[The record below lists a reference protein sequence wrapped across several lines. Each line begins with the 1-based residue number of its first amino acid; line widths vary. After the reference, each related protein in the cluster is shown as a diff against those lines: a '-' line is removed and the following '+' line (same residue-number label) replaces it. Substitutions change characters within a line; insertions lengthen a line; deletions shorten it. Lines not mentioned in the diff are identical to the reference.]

1 MERRRGMQD
10 RHLDNA
16 FERRIDRRGFLT
28 RTAGAGMAFSSF
40 GMILAACGGD
50 DDEPTGGGGT
60 DTGGDSVERATV
72 RWISPRGTLDVM
84 DDYNLWVPIEQGY
97 FDELGIDVEL
107 IAGPGGNATASA
119 TFVAENQADM
129 GYPSPGVLTS
139 SIDSGVPVKSAWEMI
154 SGQVFNFSL
163 PEDSD
168 ITDVSQLEG
177 KTMSVLT
184 AGWKVIVD
192 PILVEVG
199 VDPESIT
206 YLESGPQWNQVVSQG
221 RADAGLAWEGL
232 RAQLA
237 GQGLELKYLLG
248 SEFSEGPSNSY
259 VVRAADLD
267 DDSQRD
273 VFHRFFMG
281 VVMGMTFAKTNPQ
294 AAAQITYQQ
303 LPDLAATLEPQLALE
318 SMIELATA
326 YGTTER
332 EGQGFGFH
340 PVEAWESY
348 IQNIADLGQIEN
360 VLPVED
366 VITNDFVEP
375 ANNEADV
382 DRARADAE
390 AFELDDDFAQTTV
403 PEGTNI

>member
-1 MERRRGMQD
+1 MDD
-10 RHLDNA
+10 RTLELA
-16 FERRIDRRGFLT
+16 FEGRIDRRQLLK
-28 RTAGAGMAFSSF
+28 RTAGAGIGLGAF
-40 GMILAACGGD
+40 GTLLAACGGD
-50 DDEPTGGGGT
+50 DDDAAATGAGT
-60 DTGGDSVERATV
+60 GTGAAEERATV
-72 RWISPRGTLDVM
+72 RWISPRGSLDVM

-97 FDELGIDVEL
+97 FDELGLDVEL

-119 TFVAENQADM
+119 TFVAEDQADV

-168 ITDVSQLEG
+168 ITDVKQLEG

-184 AGWKVIVD
+184 SGWKVIVD

-199 VDPESIT
+199 VDPESIR
-206 YLESGPQWNQVVSQG
+206 YVESGAQWNQVVSQG

-237 GQGLELKYLLG
+237 GQGLKLKYLLG

-267 DDSQRD
+267 DDNRKD
-273 VFHRFFMG
+273 VYARFFKG
-281 VVMGMTFAKTNPQ
+281 VVMGMTFAKVNPQ
-294 AAAQITYQQ
+294 AAAQITYRK

-332 EGQGFGFH
+332 EGNGFGYH
-340 PVEAWESY
+340 PEDAWENY
-348 IQNIADLGQIEN
+348 IKNIAQLGQIKK
-360 VLPVED
+360 VLPLED
-366 VITNDFVEP
+366 VITNEFVEP
-375 ANNEADV
+375 ANRDADT
-382 DRARADAE
+382 DRARSDAE
-390 AFELDDDFAQTTV
+390 GFELDDDFAKTTV
-403 PEGTNI
+403 PSGTNI

>member
-1 MERRRGMQD
+1 MDD
-10 RHLDNA
+10 RTLELA
-16 FERRIDRRGFLT
+16 FERRIDRRQLLK
-28 RTAGAGMAFSSF
+28 RTAGAGIGF
-40 GMILAACGGD
+40 GALGTLLAACGGD
-50 DDEPTGGGGT
+50 DDDAAATGAGT
-60 DTGGDSVERATV
+60 GTGAAMERATV

-97 FDELGIDVEL
+97 FDDLGLDVEL

-119 TFVAENQADM
+119 TFVAEDQADV

-168 ITDVSQLEG
+168 ITDVKQLEG
-177 KTMSVLT
+177 KRLSVLT

-199 VDPESIT
+199 VDPASIK
-206 YLESGPQWNQVVSQG
+206 YVESGAQWNQVVSQG
-221 RADAGLAWEGL
+221 QADAGLAWEGL

-237 GQGLELKYLLG
+237 GQGLKLKYLLG
-248 SEFSEGPSNSY
+248 SDFSEGPSNSY
-259 VVRAADLD
+259 VVRAADLED
-267 DDSQRD
+267 DKLKD
-273 VFHRFFMG
+273 VYARFFKG
-281 VVMGMTFAKTNPQ
+281 VVMGMTFAKENPQ
-294 AAAQITYQQ
+294 AAAQITYRK

-332 EGQGFGFH
+332 EGNGFGYH
-340 PVEAWESY
+340 PEDAWENY
-348 IQNIADLGQIEN
+348 IKNIAELGQIKK
-360 VLPVED
+360 VLPLDD
-366 VITNDFVEP
+366 VITNEFVDP
-375 ANNEADV
+375 ANADADT
-382 DRARADAE
+382 DRARSDAE
-390 AFELDDDFAQTTV
+390 AFELDDDFAKTTV
-403 PEGTNI
+403 PSGTNI

>member
-1 MERRRGMQD
+1 MDD
-10 RHLDNA
+10 RTLELA
-16 FERRIDRRGFLT
+16 WERRIDRRQLLR
-28 RTAGAGMAFSSF
+28 RTAGAGIGLSAF
-40 GMILAACGGD
+40 GTLLAACGGD
-50 DDEPTGGGGT
+50 DDDAAATGAGT
-60 DTGGDSVERATV
+60 GAATETGAAVERATV

-97 FDELGIDVEL
+97 FDELGLDVEL

-139 SIDSGVPVKSAWEMI
+139 SIDSGVPVKSVWEMI

-168 ITDVSQLEG
+168 ITDVKQLEG

-199 VDPESIT
+199 VDPESIR

-237 GQGLELKYLLG
+237 GQGLKLKYLLG

-259 VVRAADLD
+259 VVRAADLED
-267 DDSQRD
+267 DELKD
-273 VFHRFFMG
+273 VYARFFRG
-281 VVMGMTFAKTNPQ
+281 VVMGMTFAKENPQ
-294 AAAQITYQQ
+294 AAAQITYRKR
-303 LPDLAATLEPQLALE
+303 PDLASTLEPQLALE

-332 EGQGFGFH
+332 EGQGFGYH
-340 PVEAWESY
+340 PEEAWENY
-348 IQNIADLGQIEN
+348 IKNIAELGQIKK
-360 VLPVED
+360 VLPLDD
-366 VITNDFVEP
+366 VITNEFVEP
-375 ANNEADV
+375 ANRDADT
-382 DRARADAE
+382 DRARSDAE
-390 AFELDDDFAQTTV
+390 SFELDDDFAKTTV
-403 PEGTNI
+403 PSGTNI

>member
-1 MERRRGMQD
+1 MDD
-10 RHLDNA
+10 RTLELA
-16 FERRIDRRGFLT
+16 FERRIDRRQLLKRG
-28 RTAGAGMAFSSF
+28 AGAGIGF
-40 GMILAACGGD
+40 GMFGTLLAACGGD
-50 DDEPTGGGGT
+50 DDDEAATGAGT
-60 DTGGDSVERATV
+60 GTGAAVERATV

-97 FDELGIDVEL
+97 FDELGLDVEL

-168 ITDVSQLEG
+168 ITDVKQLEG

-199 VDPESIT
+199 VDPASIK

-237 GQGLELKYLLG
+237 GQGLKLKYLLG
-248 SEFSEGPSNSY
+248 SDFSEGPSNSY
-259 VVRAADLD
+259 VVRAADLED
-267 DDSQRD
+267 EKLKD
-273 VFHRFFMG
+273 VYARFFKG
-281 VVMGMTFAKTNPQ
+281 VVMGMTFAKENPQ
-294 AAAQITYQQ
+294 AAAQITYRQR
-303 LPDLAATLEPQLALE
+303 PDLAATLEPQLALE

-332 EGQGFGFH
+332 EGNGFGYH
-340 PVEAWESY
+340 PEEAWENY
-348 IQNIADLGQIEN
+348 IKNIAELGQIKK
-360 VLPVED
+360 VLPLED
-366 VITNDFVEP
+366 VITNEFVDA
-375 ANNEADV
+375 ANADADT
-382 DRARADAE
+382 DRARSDAE
-390 AFELDDDFAQTTV
+390 GFELDDDFAKTTV
-403 PEGTNI
+403 PSGTNI

>member
-1 MERRRGMQD
+1 MDD
-10 RHLDNA
+10 RTLELA
-16 FERRIDRRGFLT
+16 FERSIDRRQLLKRG
-28 RTAGAGMAFSSF
+28 AGAGDRLRHVRGPSSPP
-40 GMILAACGGD
+40 AAAMTTTRPRLG
-50 DDEPTGGGGT
+50 PATG
-60 DTGGDSVERATV
+60 TGAAVERATV

-97 FDELGIDVEL
+97 FDELGLDVEL

-119 TFVAENQADM
+119 TFVAEDQADM

-168 ITDVSQLEG
+168 ITDVKQLEG

-199 VDPESIT
+199 VDPASIK

-237 GQGLELKYLLG
+237 GQGLKLKYLLG

-259 VVRAADLD
+259 VVRAADLED
-267 DDSQRD
+267 EKLKD
-273 VFHRFFMG
+273 VYARFFKG
-281 VVMGMTFAKTNPQ
+281 VVMGMTFAKENPQ
-294 AAAQITYQQ
+294 AAAQITYRKR
-303 LPDLAATLEPQLALE
+303 PDLAATLEPQLALE

-332 EGQGFGFH
+332 EGDGFGYH
-340 PVEAWESY
+340 PESAWENY
-348 IQNIADLGQIEN
+348 IKNIAELGQIKK
-360 VLPVED
+360 VLPLED
-366 VITNDFVEP
+366 VITNEFVEP
-375 ANNEADV
+375 ANAEADT
-382 DRARADAE
+382 DRARSDAE
-390 AFELDDDFAQTTV
+390 GFELDEDFAKTTV
-403 PEGTNI
+403 PSGTNI

>member
-1 MERRRGMQD
+1 MERRRDMED
-10 RHLDNA
+10 REVESA
-16 FERRIDRRGFLT
+16 FERRIDRRRFLT
-28 RTAGAGMAFSSF
+28 NSAGAGLAASSF
-40 GMILAACGGD
+40 GLLLAACGGD
-50 DDEPTGGGGT
+50 DEEPSGDTAAGGT
-60 DTGGDSVERATV
+60 GQAGERATV

-97 FDELGIDVEL
+97 FDELNLDVEL

-139 SIDSGVPVKSAWEMI
+139 SIDSGVAVKSVWEMI

-163 PEDSD
+163 PEDSE
-168 ITDVSQLEG
+168 ITDVTQLEG

-199 VDPESIT
+199 VDPDSIK

-232 RAQLA
+232 RAQLK
-237 GQGLELKYLLG
+237 GQGLKLKYLLG

-259 VVRAADLD
+259 VVRRADLD
-267 DDSQRD
+267 DETQRD
-273 VFHRFFMG
+273 VFARFFQG
-281 VVMGMTFAKTNPQ
+281 VVMGMTFAKVNPQ
-294 AAAQITYQQ
+294 AAAQITYRQR
-303 LPDLAATLEPQLALE
+303 PDLAATLEPQLALE

-326 YGTTER
+326 YGTEER
-332 EGQGFGFH
+332 EGNGFGYH
-340 PVEAWESY
+340 PVDAWESY
-348 IQNIADLGQIEN
+348 IQNIADLGQIQK
-360 VLPVED
+360 VLPVDD
-366 VITNDFVEP
+366 VVTNEFVEP
-375 ANNEADV
+375 ANSEADV
-382 DRARADAE
+382 ERARSDAE

>member
-1 MERRRGMQD
+1 MERRRHMED
-10 RHLDNA
+10 RSSENA
-16 FERRIDRRGFLT
+16 FEKRIDRRGFVT
-28 RTAGAGMAFSSF
+28 RTAGAGLAFSSL
-40 GMILAACGGD
+40 GTLLAACGGD
-50 DDEPTGGGGT
+50 DEEPAADGAEGG
-60 DTGGDSVERATV
+60 ERATV

-84 DDYNLWVPIEQGY
+84 DDYNLWVPSEQGY
-97 FDELGIDVEL
+97 FDELNIDVEL
-107 IAGPGGNATASA
+107 IAGPGGSATASA

-139 SIDSGVPVKSAWEMI
+139 SIDSGVPVKSVWEMI

-163 PEDSD
+163 PADSD
-168 ITDVSQLEG
+168 ITDVTQLEG

-221 RADAGLAWEGL
+221 KADAGLAWEGL

-237 GQGLELKYLLG
+237 GQGLKLKYLLG

-259 VVRAADLD
+259 VVRKADLD
-267 DDSQRD
+267 DENQRD
-273 VFHRFFMG
+273 VFHRFFKG
-281 VVMGMTFAKTNPQ
+281 VVMGMTFTKTNPR
-294 AAAQITYQQ
+294 AAAQITYRK

-340 PVEAWESY
+340 PIEAWENY
-348 IQNIADLGQIEN
+348 IQNIADLGQIKK
-360 VLPVED
+360 VLPIDD
-366 VITNDFVEP
+366 VLTNDFVEP
-375 ANNEADV
+375 ANSEADV
-382 DRARADAE
+382 ERARSDAE
-390 AFELDDDFAQTTV
+390 AFELDDDFAKTTV
-403 PEGTNI
+403 PAVTNI

>member
-1 MERRRGMQD
+1 MDD
-10 RHLDNA
+10 RTLELA
-16 FERRIDRRGFLT
+16 FEGRIDRRQLLK
-28 RTAGAGMAFSSF
+28 RTAGAGIGLGAF
-40 GMILAACGGD
+40 GTLLAACGGD
-50 DDEPTGGGGT
+50 DDDDAAATGAGT
-60 DTGGDSVERATV
+60 GTGAAVERATV
-72 RWISPRGTLDVM
+72 RWISPRGSLDVM

-97 FDELGIDVEL
+97 FDELGLDVEL

-119 TFVAENQADM
+119 TFVAEDQADV

-168 ITDVSQLEG
+168 ITDVKQLAG

-184 AGWKVIVD
+184 SGWKVIVD

-199 VDPESIT
+199 VDPESIR
-206 YLESGPQWNQVVSQG
+206 YVESGAQWNQVVSQG

-237 GQGLELKYLLG
+237 GQGLKLKYLLG
-248 SEFSEGPSNSY
+248 SDFSEGPSNSY
-259 VVRAADLD
+259 VVRAADLED
-267 DDSQRD
+267 DNLKD
-273 VFHRFFMG
+273 VYARFFKG
-281 VVMGMTFAKTNPQ
+281 VVMGMTFAKENPQ
-294 AAAQITYQQ
+294 AAAQITYRK

-332 EGQGFGFH
+332 EGNGFGYH
-340 PVEAWESY
+340 PEEAWENY
-348 IQNIADLGQIEN
+348 IRNIAELGQIKK
-360 VLPVED
+360 VLPLED
-366 VITNDFVEP
+366 VITNEFVEP
-375 ANNEADV
+375 ANRDADT
-382 DRARADAE
+382 DRARSDAE
-390 AFELDDDFAQTTV
+390 GFELDDDFAKTTV
-403 PEGTNI
+403 PSGTNI

>member
-1 MERRRGMQD
+1 MERRRHMQEKQ
-10 RHLDNA
+10 LENA

-28 RTAGAGMAFSSF
+28 RTAGAGFAVS
-40 GMILAACGGD
+40 GLGTLLAACGGD
-50 DDEPTGGGGT
+50 DEPSGAGGGATGGTAGG
-60 DTGGDSVERATV
+60 ERATV

-97 FDELGIDVEL
+97 FDELNIDVEL

-119 TFVAENQADM
+119 TFVAQDQADM

-139 SIDSGVPVKSAWEMI
+139 SIDGGVPVKSAWEMI

-168 ITDVSQLEG
+168 ITEVTQLEG

-199 VDPESIT
+199 VDPESIK

-221 RADAGLAWEGL
+221 KADAGLAWEGL

-237 GQGLELKYLLG
+237 GQGLKLKYLLG

-259 VVRAADLD
+259 VVRSADLD
-267 DDSQRD
+267 DEGQRD
-273 VFHRFFMG
+273 VFARFFKG

-294 AAAQITYQQ
+294 AAAQITYRK

-332 EGQGFGFH
+332 EGNGFGYH
-340 PVEAWESY
+340 PVDAWENY
-348 IQNIADLGQIEN
+348 IKNIADLGQIKN
-360 VLPVED
+360 VLPVDD
-366 VITNDFVEP
+366 VVTNDFVGP
-375 ANNEADV
+375 ANSEADV
-382 DRARADAE
+382 DRARSDAE
-390 AFELDDDFAQTTV
+390 AFELDDDFSQTTV

>member
-1 MERRRGMQD
+1 MDRRRHMDD
-10 RHLDNA
+10 RTLELA
-16 FERRIDRRGFLT
+16 FERKIDRRQLLK
-28 RTAGAGMAFSSF
+28 RTAGAGIGLGAF
-40 GMILAACGGD
+40 GTLLAACGGD
-50 DDEPTGGGGT
+50 DDDAAATGAGT
-60 DTGGDSVERATV
+60 GTGAAVERATV
-72 RWISPRGTLDVM
+72 RWISPRGSLDVM

-97 FDELGIDVEL
+97 FDDLGIDVEL

-168 ITDVSQLEG
+168 ITDVKQLEG
-177 KTMSVLT
+177 KRLSVLT

-199 VDPESIT
+199 VDPASIK
-206 YLESGPQWNQVVSQG
+206 YVESGAQWNQVVSQG
-221 RADAGLAWEGL
+221 QADAGLAWEGL

-237 GQGLELKYLLG
+237 GQGLKLKYLLG

-259 VVRAADLD
+259 VVRKADLD
-267 DDSQRD
+267 DENQRD
-273 VFHRFFMG
+273 VFHRFFQG
-281 VVMGMTFAKTNPQ
+281 VVMGMTFTKTNPQ
-294 AAAQITYQQ
+294 AAAQITYRQ

-340 PVEAWESY
+340 PIEAWENY
-348 IQNIADLGQIEN
+348 IQNIADLGQIQK
-360 VLPVED
+360 VLPIDD
-366 VITNDFVEP
+366 VVTNDFVEP
-375 ANNEADV
+375 ANSEADV
-382 DRARADAE
+382 ERARSDAE

-403 PEGTNI
+403 PAGTNI

>member
-1 MERRRGMQD
+1 MDD
-10 RHLDNA
+10 RTLELA
-16 FERRIDRRGFLT
+16 FERRIDRRQLLKRG
-28 RTAGAGMAFSSF
+28 AGAGIGLGMF
-40 GMILAACGGD
+40 GTLLAACGGD
-50 DDEPTGGGGT
+50 DDDDAAATGAGT
-60 DTGGDSVERATV
+60 GTAAMERATV

-97 FDELGIDVEL
+97 FDELGLDVEL

-139 SIDSGVPVKSAWEMI
+139 SIDSGVPVKSVWEMI

-168 ITDVSQLEG
+168 ITDVKQLEG

-199 VDPESIT
+199 VDPESIK

-237 GQGLELKYLLG
+237 GQGLKLKYLLG

-259 VVRAADLD
+259 VVRAADLED
-267 DDSQRD
+267 DKLKD
-273 VFHRFFMG
+273 VYARFFKG
-281 VVMGMTFAKTNPQ
+281 VVMGMTFAKENPQ
-294 AAAQITYQQ
+294 AAAQITYRK

-332 EGQGFGFH
+332 EGDGFGYH
-340 PVEAWESY
+340 PEDAWENY
-348 IQNIADLGQIEN
+348 IKNIAELGQIKK
-360 VLPVED
+360 VLPLDD
-366 VITNDFVEP
+366 VITNEFVEP
-375 ANNEADV
+375 ANAEADT
-382 DRARADAE
+382 DRARSDAE
-390 AFELDDDFAQTTV
+390 GFELDDDFAKTTV
-403 PEGTNI
+403 PSGTNI

>member
-1 MERRRGMQD
+1 MDD
-10 RHLDNA
+10 RTLELT
-16 FERRIDRRGFLT
+16 FERRVDRRQLLK
-28 RTAGAGMAFSSF
+28 RTAGVGIGF
-40 GMILAACGGD
+40 GALGTLLAACGGD
-50 DDEPTGGGGT
+50 DDDEAAPGTGTGT
-60 DTGGDSVERATV
+60 GAAVDRATV

-97 FDELGIDVEL
+97 FDELGLDVEL

-163 PEDSD
+163 PEDSP
-168 ITDVSQLEG
+168 ITDVKQLEG

-199 VDPESIT
+199 VDPGSIK

-237 GQGLELKYLLG
+237 GQGLKLKYLLG

-259 VVRAADLD
+259 VVRKADLD
-267 DDSQRD
+267 DDKLKD
-273 VFHRFFMG
+273 VYARFFKA
-281 VVMGMTFAKTNPQ
+281 VVMGMTFAKENPQ
-294 AAAQITYQQ
+294 AAAQITYRKR
-303 LPDLAATLEPQLALE
+303 PDLAATLDPQLALE

-340 PVEAWESY
+340 PEEAWENY
-348 IQNIADLGQIEN
+348 IRNIAELGQIKE
-360 VLPVED
+360 VLPLEE
-366 VITNDFVEP
+366 VITNEFVEP
-375 ANNEADV
+375 ANRDADT
-382 DRARADAE
+382 DRARSDAE
-390 AFELDDDFAQTTV
+390 GFELDDDFAKTNV
-403 PEGTNI
+403 PSGTNI

>member
-1 MERRRGMQD
+1 MDRRRHMDD
-10 RHLDNA
+10 RTLELA
-16 FERRIDRRGFLT
+16 FERRIDRRQLLK
-28 RTAGAGMAFSSF
+28 RTAGAGIGLGAF
-40 GMILAACGGD
+40 GTLLAACGGD
-50 DDEPTGGGGT
+50 DDDAAATGAGT
-60 DTGGDSVERATV
+60 GTGAAVERATV
-72 RWISPRGTLDVM
+72 RWISPRGSLDVM

-119 TFVAENQADM
+119 TFVAEDQADM

-168 ITDVSQLEG
+168 ITDVKQLEG
-177 KTMSVLT
+177 KRLSVLT

-199 VDPESIT
+199 VDPASIK
-206 YLESGPQWNQVVSQG
+206 YVESGAQWNQVVSQG
-221 RADAGLAWEGL
+221 QADAGLAWEGL

-237 GQGLELKYLLG
+237 GQGLKLKYLLG
-248 SEFSEGPSNSY
+248 SDFSEGPSNSY
-259 VVRAADLD
+259 VVRAADLED
-267 DDSQRD
+267 DKLKD
-273 VFHRFFMG
+273 VYARFFKG
-281 VVMGMTFAKTNPQ
+281 VVMGMTFAKENPQ
-294 AAAQITYQQ
+294 AAAQITYRK

-332 EGQGFGFH
+332 EGQGFGYH
-340 PVEAWESY
+340 PEEAWENY
-348 IQNIADLGQIEN
+348 IKNIAELGQIKK
-360 VLPVED
+360 VLPLDD
-366 VITNDFVEP
+366 VITNEFVEA
-375 ANNEADV
+375 ANADADT
-382 DRARADAE
+382 DRARSDAE
-390 AFELDDDFAQTTV
+390 GFELDDDFAKTTV
-403 PEGTNI
+403 PSGTNI

>member
-1 MERRRGMQD
+1 MDD
-10 RHLDNA
+10 RTLELA
-16 FERRIDRRGFLT
+16 FERRIDRRQLLK
-28 RTAGAGMAFSSF
+28 RTAGAGIGF
-40 GMILAACGGD
+40 GALGTLLAACGGD
-50 DDEPTGGGGT
+50 DDDEAAPGTGTGT
-60 DTGGDSVERATV
+60 GAAMERATV

-97 FDELGIDVEL
+97 FDELGLDVEL

-163 PEDSD
+163 PADSP
-168 ITDVSQLEG
+168 ITDVKQLEG

-199 VDPESIT
+199 VDPESIK

-237 GQGLELKYLLG
+237 GQGLKLKYLLG

-259 VVRAADLD
+259 VVRKADLD
-267 DDSQRD
+267 DDKLKD
-273 VFHRFFMG
+273 AYARFFKA
-281 VVMGMTFAKTNPQ
+281 VVMGMTFTKENPQ
-294 AAAQITYQQ
+294 AAAQITYRKR
-303 LPDLAATLEPQLALE
+303 PDLAATLEPQLALE

-332 EGQGFGFH
+332 EGQGFGYH
-340 PVEAWESY
+340 PEEAWENY
-348 IQNIADLGQIEN
+348 IKNIAELGQIKK
-360 VLPVED
+360 VLPLED
-366 VITNDFVEP
+366 VITNEFVEP
-375 ANNEADV
+375 ANRDADT
-382 DRARADAE
+382 DRARSDAE
-390 AFELDDDFAQTTV
+390 GFELDDDFAKTNV
-403 PEGTNI
+403 PSGTNI

>member
-1 MERRRGMQD
+1 MDD
-10 RHLDNA
+10 RTLELA
-16 FERRIDRRGFLT
+16 FERRIDRRQLLK
-28 RTAGAGMAFSSF
+28 RTAGAGIGLGAF
-40 GMILAACGGD
+40 GTLLAACGGD
-50 DDEPTGGGGT
+50 DDDAAATGAGT
-60 DTGGDSVERATV
+60 GTGAAVERATV

-84 DDYNLWVPIEQGY
+84 DDYNLWVPIEMGY
-97 FDELGIDVEL
+97 FDELGLDVEL

-139 SIDSGVPVKSAWEMI
+139 SIDSGVPVKSVWEMI

-163 PEDSD
+163 PADSP
-168 ITDVSQLEG
+168 ITDVKQLEG

-199 VDPESIT
+199 VDPESIR

-237 GQGLELKYLLG
+237 GQGLKLKYLLG
-248 SEFSEGPSNSY
+248 SDFSEGPSNSY
-259 VVRAADLD
+259 VVRKADLED
-267 DDSQRD
+267 DNLKD
-273 VFHRFFMG
+273 VYARFFRA
-281 VVMGMTFAKTNPQ
+281 VVMGMTFAKENPR
-294 AAAQITYQQ
+294 AAAQITYRKR
-303 LPDLAATLEPQLALE
+303 PDLAATLEPQLALE

-332 EGQGFGFH
+332 EGQGFGYH
-340 PVEAWESY
+340 PEDAWESY
-348 IQNIADLGQIEN
+348 IENIAELGQIKK

-366 VITNDFVEP
+366 VITNEFVEP
-375 ANNEADV
+375 ANADA
-382 DRARADAE
+382 DTERARSE
-390 AFELDDDFAQTTV
+390 AQGFELDDDFAKTNV
-403 PEGTNI
+403 PSGTNI

>member
-1 MERRRGMQD
+1 MDD
-10 RHLDNA
+10 RMLELA
-16 FERRIDRRGFLT
+16 FERRIDRRQLLK
-28 RTAGAGMAFSSF
+28 RTAGAGIGF
-40 GMILAACGGD
+40 GALGTLLAACGGD
-50 DDEPTGGGGT
+50 GDDEAAPGTG
-60 DTGGDSVERATV
+60 TGAAMERATV

-97 FDELGIDVEL
+97 FDELGLDVEL

-163 PEDSD
+163 PEDSP
-168 ITDVSQLEG
+168 ITDVKQLEG

-199 VDPESIT
+199 VDPESIK

-237 GQGLELKYLLG
+237 GQGLKLKYLLG

-259 VVRAADLD
+259 VVRKADLD
-267 DDSQRD
+267 DDKLKD
-273 VFHRFFMG
+273 VYARFFKA
-281 VVMGMTFAKTNPQ
+281 VVMGMTFAKENPQ
-294 AAAQITYQQ
+294 AAAQITYRKR
-303 LPDLAATLEPQLALE
+303 PDLAATLEPQLALE

-332 EGQGFGFH
+332 EGQGFGYH
-340 PVEAWESY
+340 PEEAWENY
-348 IQNIADLGQIEN
+348 IKNIAELGQIKK
-360 VLPVED
+360 VLPLED
-366 VITNDFVEP
+366 VITNEFVEP
-375 ANNEADV
+375 ANGDADT
-382 DRARADAE
+382 DRARSDAE
-390 AFELDDDFAQTTV
+390 GFELDDDFAKTNV
-403 PEGTNI
+403 PSGTNI

>member
-1 MERRRGMQD
+1 MDDQRFGD
-10 RHLDNA
+10 V
-16 FERRIDRRGFLT
+16 FERRIDRRRFLT
-28 RTAGAGMAFSSF
+28 RSAGAGLTFSSI
-40 GMILAACGGD
+40 GVLLAACGGD
-50 DDEPTGGGGT
+50 DDEPEGGAATGGGGT
-60 DTGGDSVERATV
+60 RGEAGGERATV

-97 FDELGIDVEL
+97 FDELNIDVEL

-139 SIDSGVPVKSAWEMI
+139 SIDSGVEVTSAWEMI

-168 ITDVSQLEG
+168 ITDVTQLEG

-237 GQGLELKYLLG
+237 GQGLNLKYLLG
-248 SEFSEGPSNSY
+248 SDFSEGPSNSY
-259 VVRAADLD
+259 VVRSSDLED
-267 DDSQRD
+267 DGQRD
-273 VFHRFFMG
+273 VFHRFFQG
-281 VVMGMTFAKTNPQ
+281 VVMGMTFTKVNPQ
-294 AAAQITYQQ
+294 AAAQITYRQ

-326 YGTTER
+326 YGTEER
-332 EGQGFGFH
+332 KGNGFGFH
-340 PVEAWESY
+340 PVEAWENY
-348 IQNIADLGQIEN
+348 IANITELGQIQAEIPIDE
-360 VLPVED
+360 VL
-366 VITNDFVEP
+366 TNDFVEP
-375 ANNEADV
+375 ANSEADV
-382 DRARADAE
+382 ERATADAE

>member
-1 MERRRGMQD
+1 MDD
-10 RHLDNA
+10 RTLELA
-16 FERRIDRRGFLT
+16 FERRIDRRQLLKRG
-28 RTAGAGMAFSSF
+28 AGAGIGLGMF
-40 GMILAACGGD
+40 GTLLAACGGD
-50 DDEPTGGGGT
+50 DDDEAATGAATGT
-60 DTGGDSVERATV
+60 GAAMERATV

-97 FDELGIDVEL
+97 FDELGLDVEL

-119 TFVAENQADM
+119 TFVAENQADV

-168 ITDVSQLEG
+168 ITDVKQLEG
-177 KTMSVLT
+177 KTISVLT
-184 AGWKVIVD
+184 SGWKVIID

-199 VDPESIT
+199 VDPESIK
-206 YLESGPQWNQVVSQG
+206 YRESGAQWNQVVSQG
-221 RADAGLAWEGL
+221 QADAGLAWEGL

-237 GQGLELKYLLG
+237 GQGLKLKYLLG

-259 VVRAADLD
+259 VVRAADLED
-267 DDSQRD
+267 EKLKD
-273 VFHRFFMG
+273 VYARFFKG
-281 VVMGMTFAKTNPQ
+281 VVMGMTFAKENPQ
-294 AAAQITYQQ
+294 AAAQITYRK

-332 EGQGFGFH
+332 EGQGFGYH
-340 PVEAWESY
+340 PEEAWENY
-348 IQNIADLGQIEN
+348 IKNIAELGQIKK
-360 VLPVED
+360 VLPLED
-366 VITNDFVEP
+366 VITNEFVEP
-375 ANNEADV
+375 ANAEADT
-382 DRARADAE
+382 DRARSDAE
-390 AFELDDDFAQTTV
+390 GFELDDDFAKTTV
-403 PEGTNI
+403 PAGTNI

>member
-1 MERRRGMQD
+1 MDDQRFGD
-10 RHLDNA
+10 V
-16 FERRIDRRGFLT
+16 FERRIDRRRFLT
-28 RTAGAGMAFSSF
+28 RSAGAGLTFSSI
-40 GMILAACGGD
+40 GVLLAACGGD
-50 DDEPTGGGGT
+50 DDEPEGGAATGGGGT
-60 DTGGDSVERATV
+60 GGEAGGERATV

-97 FDELGIDVEL
+97 FDELNIDVEL

-139 SIDSGVPVKSAWEMI
+139 SIDSGVEVTSAWEMI

-168 ITDVSQLEG
+168 ITDVTQLEG

-237 GQGLELKYLLG
+237 GQGLNLKYLLG
-248 SEFSEGPSNSY
+248 SDFSEGPSNSY
-259 VVRAADLD
+259 VVRSSDLED
-267 DDSQRD
+267 DGQRD
-273 VFHRFFMG
+273 VFHRFFQG
-281 VVMGMTFAKTNPQ
+281 VVMGMTFTKVNPQ
-294 AAAQITYQQ
+294 AAAQITYRQ

-326 YGTTER
+326 YGTEER
-332 EGQGFGFH
+332 KGNGFGFH
-340 PVEAWESY
+340 PVEAWENY
-348 IQNIADLGQIEN
+348 IANITELGQIQAEIPIDE
-360 VLPVED
+360 VL
-366 VITNDFVEP
+366 TNDFVEP
-375 ANNEADV
+375 ANSEADV
-382 DRARADAE
+382 ERATADAE